1 MLCTGTNKITT
12 KSYKYKLLKWRQKK
26 QDGRLSNELFCNK
39 LKTTVVHV
47 LERGAATGGFLTAC
61 AHEFLFRGYAVK
73 FFSIRLNIQH
83 PYRWGQETRA

>member
-1 MLCTGTNKITT
+1 MTT
-12 KSYKYKLLKWRQKK
+12 LPERE
-26 QDGRLSNELFCNK
+26 RERERERESN
-39 LKTTVVHV
+39 LKTFANFFKV
-47 LERGAATGGFLTAC
+47 LKFFLKRGAATGGFLTAC